1 MEHYFY
7 EAFEG
12 LTRQGPGS
20 EQSTKKALSQQDLDR
35 NDKLEILDIGCGP
48 GSHTLLLAAEF
59 PNAHITAI
67 DTNETS
73 LTTLKE
79 KLQQRRL
86 EERVSVQ
93 NVSMFDMDFKP
104 ETFDLIW
111 AEGSIYIMGFQK
123 GLASWK
129 PLLKPGGYLV
139 CSEISWLHDN
149 PSDDSKEFWNEGY
162 SEMDTIPNNINQI
175 TALDYG
181 YVFSFVLPK
190 KDWVEE
196 YYNPLELSLQQME
209 KKYDTDEDA
218 FSVINMIRQ
227 EIKLYQHYYHDYSY
241 VFYGVRK

>member
-1 MEHYFY
+1 MENYFY
-7 EAFEG
+7 EAFDG

-20 EQSTKKALSQQDLDR
+20 EQSTKKALSQLDLDR
-35 NDKLEILDIGCGP
+35 NEVLEILDIGCGP

-93 NVSMFDMDFKP
+93 NASMFKMDFKQ

-123 GLASWK
+123 GLACWK
-129 PLLKPGGYLV
+129 PFLKPRGYLV

-149 PSDDSKEFWNEGY
+149 PSNESKAFWNEGY
-162 SEMDTIPNNINQI
+162 PEIDTISNKINQI
-175 TALDYG
+175 TALNYN
-181 YVFSFVLPK
+181 YIFSFVLPM

-196 YYNPLELSLQQME
+196 YYNPLELSLQKME
-209 KKYDTDEDA
+209 KKYDTDADA
-218 FSVINMIRQ
+218 FNVINMIRQ

-241 VFYGVRK
+241 VFYGLQK